1 MVATKIFL
9 SPELAKI
16 MSSLI
21 QKIDRIIEER
31 SLLNHPFYQIWSDGK
46 LTHEALEGYSKE
58 YYQLVK
64 AVPIFMTQL
73 MDYVPAS
80 LYNELDYNQQ
90 EEYSHISLWERF
102 AGGLGVS
109 RNELMNYEGLYK
121 TNHAI
126 SGMHSLMSSFVS
138 GSATMYALEKEI
150 PKISQIKLEGLAEF
164 YGLTSE
170 DVTKYFKEHM
180 EADIRH
186 TKSWQKIIDGFSGY
200 DQEIISAAESSVT
213 CQNLLLDS
221 CYEEYC

>member
-1 MVATKIFL
+1 MH
-9 SPELAKI
+9 
-16 MSSLI
+16 SLI

-31 SLLNHPFYQIWSDGK
+31 SLLKHPFYQSWSDGK
-46 LTHEALEGYSKE
+46 LTQESLAGYSKE

-73 MDYVPAS
+73 IDNAPKH
-80 LYNELDYNQQ
+80 LQKELDFNQQ
-90 EEYSHISLWERF
+90 EEFSHIALWQRF

-109 RNELMNYEGLYK
+109 SEELNNYQGLYK

-126 SGMHSLMSSFVS
+126 AGLHSLMTSFEN
-138 GSATMYALEKEI
+138 GATAMYALEKEI
-150 PKISQIKLEGLAEF
+150 PKISQIKLEGLSEF
-164 YGLTSE
+164 YDLTDE
-170 DVTKYFKEHM
+170 NVTEYFKQHM

-186 TKSWQKIIDGFSGY
+186 TASWQKCIERFSGH
-200 DQEIISAAESSVT
+200 DQEIITGAESSIT

>member
-1 MVATKIFL
+1 MN
-9 SPELAKI
+9 
-16 MSSLI
+16 SLI

-31 SLLNHPFYQIWSDGK
+31 SLLNHPFYQTWSDGK
-46 LTHEALEGYSKE
+46 LTHEALAGYSKE

-73 MDYVPAS
+73 LDYVPES
-80 LYNELDYNQQ
+80 LYDELGFNQQ
-90 EEYSHISLWERF
+90 EEFSHISLWEQF
-102 AGGLGVS
+102 ASGLGIS
-109 RNELMNYEGLYK
+109 CKELTNYDGLNK

-126 SGMHSLMSSFVS
+126 TGMHSLMSSFVS
-138 GSATMYALEKEI
+138 GSTAMYALEKEI

-170 DVTKYFKEHM
+170 DITKYFKEHM
-180 EADIRH
+180 EADVRH
-186 TKSWQKIIDGFSGY
+186 TALWKHVIDGFSEH

>member
-1 MVATKIFL
+1 MN
-9 SPELAKI
+9 
-16 MSSLI
+16 SLI
-21 QKIDRIIEER
+21 QEIDRIIEER
-31 SLLNHPFYQIWSDGK
+31 SLLNHPFYQTWSDGK
-46 LTHEALEGYSKE
+46 LTREALVGYSKE

-73 MDYVPAS
+73 MDHVPEH
-80 LYNELDYNQQ
+80 LYDEFDSNQQ
-90 EEYSHISLWERF
+90 EELSHIKLWERF
-102 AGGLGVS
+102 ANGLGVS
-109 RNELMNYEGLYK
+109 SEELNGYEALYT

-126 SGMHSLMSSFVS
+126 SGMHSLMSSYVS
-138 GSATMYALEKEI
+138 GSTAMYALEKEI

-170 DVTKYFKEHM
+170 DITKYFKEHM

-186 TKSWQKIIDGFSGY
+186 AASWQKLIDMTSGQ
-200 DQEIISAAESSVT
+200 DEEIISAAESSVT

>member
-1 MVATKIFL
+1 MN
-9 SPELAKI
+9 
-16 MSSLI
+16 SLI

-31 SLLNHPFYQIWSDGK
+31 SLLNHPFYQAWSDGK
-46 LTHEALEGYSKE
+46 LTHEALAGYSKE

-64 AVPIFMTQL
+64 SVPIFMTQL
-73 MDYVPAS
+73 MDHVPEQM
-80 LYNELDYNQQ
+80 YNELDYHQQ
-90 EEYSHISLWERF
+90 EEFTHIGMWERF
-102 AGGLGVS
+102 ASGLGIS
-109 RNELMNYEGLYK
+109 RNDLLSYNGLYK

-126 SGMHSLMSSFVS
+126 SGLHTLMSSFVS
-138 GSATMYALEKEI
+138 GSAAMYALEKEI
-150 PKISQIKLEGLAEF
+150 PKISQTKLEGLAEF

-186 TKSWQKIIDGFSGY
+186 TASWKKVIDGFSEH

>member
-1 MVATKIFL
+1 MV
-9 SPELAKI
+9 
-16 MSSLI
+16 SLI

-31 SLLNHPFYQIWSDGK
+31 SLLKHPFYQSWSDGK
-46 LTHEALEGYSKE
+46 LTREALEGYSKE

-73 MDYVPAS
+73 LDYSPK
-80 LYNELDYNQQ
+80 YMCDELDFNQK
-90 EEYSHISLWERF
+90 EEFSHIGMWQRF
-102 AGGLGVS
+102 ANGLGVS
-109 RNELMNYEGLYK
+109 RQELTEHEGLYT

-126 SGMHSLMSSFVS
+126 SGLHSLMTSFES
-138 GSATMYALEKEI
+138 GSAAMYALEKEI

-186 TKSWQKIIDGFSGY
+186 AASWQKIIEQKSEQY
-200 DQEIISAAESSVT
+200 YLTNVMINAAESSVT

>member
-1 MVATKIFL
+1 MN
-9 SPELAKI
+9 
-16 MSSLI
+16 SLI
-21 QKIDRIIEER
+21 HKVDRIIEER
-31 SLLNHPFYQIWSDGK
+31 SLLNHPFYQTWSDGK
-46 LTHEALEGYSKE
+46 LTREALAGYSKE

-73 MDYVPAS
+73 LDYVPES
-80 LYNELDYNQQ
+80 MQNELDLNQQ
-90 EEYSHISLWERF
+90 EEFFHISLWEQF
-102 AGGLGVS
+102 ASGLGIS
-109 RNELMNYEGLYK
+109 CKELTNYDGLNK

-126 SGMHSLMSSFVS
+126 TGMHSLMSSFVS
-138 GSATMYALEKEI
+138 GSTAMYALEKEI

-164 YGLTSE
+164 YGLASD

-180 EADIRH
+180 EADVRH
-186 TKSWQKIIDGFSGY
+186 TASWKKVIDGFSEH

>member
-1 MVATKIFL
+1 
-9 SPELAKI
+9 

-31 SLLNHPFYQIWSDGK
+31 SLLNHPFYQTWSDGK
-46 LTHEALEGYSKE
+46 LTHEALAGYSKE

-73 MDYVPAS
+73 LDYTPES
-80 LYNELDYNQQ
+80 LYDELDYNHQ
-90 EEYSHISLWERF
+90 EEFSHIGLWERF
-102 AGGLGVS
+102 ASGLGIS
-109 RNELMNYEGLYK
+109 RKELSNYEGLYK

-126 SGMHSLMSSFVS
+126 AGMHSLMSSFVG
-138 GSATMYALEKEI
+138 GSAAMYALEKEI

-180 EADIRH
+180 EADVRH
-186 TKSWQKIIDGFSGY
+186 TASWKRVIDGFSEN
-200 DQEIISAAESSVT
+200 DQEIINAAESSVT

>member
-1 MVATKIFL
+1 MN
-9 SPELAKI
+9 
-16 MSSLI
+16 SLI
-21 QKIDRIIEER
+21 HKIDRIMEER
-31 SLLNHPFYQIWSDGK
+31 SLLNHPFYQTWSDGK
-46 LTHEALEGYSKE
+46 LTHEALAGYSKE

-73 MDYVPAS
+73 LDYVPKS
-80 LYNELDYNQQ
+80 MYDELDFNQQ
-90 EEYSHISLWERF
+90 EEFSHISLWEQF
-102 AGGLGVS
+102 ASGLGIS
-109 RNELMNYEGLYK
+109 CKELTNYDGLYK

-126 SGMHSLMSSFVS
+126 DGMHSLMSSLVS
-138 GSATMYALEKEI
+138 GSTAMYALEKEI

-180 EADIRH
+180 EADVRH
-186 TKSWQKIIDGFSGY
+186 TASWKNVIDGFSEH

>member
-1 MVATKIFL
+1 MN
-9 SPELAKI
+9 
-16 MSSLI
+16 SLI
-21 QKIDRIIEER
+21 HKIDRIIEER
-31 SLLNHPFYQIWSDGK
+31 SLLNHPFYQTWSDGK
-46 LTHEALEGYSKE
+46 LTREALAGYSKE

-73 MDYVPAS
+73 LDYVPKS
-80 LYNELDYNQQ
+80 MYDELDFNQQ
-90 EEYSHISLWERF
+90 EEFSHISLWEQF
-102 AGGLGVS
+102 ASGLGIS
-109 RNELMNYEGLYK
+109 CKELTNYDGLNK

-126 SGMHSLMSSFVS
+126 AAMHSLMSSFVS
-138 GSATMYALEKEI
+138 GSTAMYALEKEI

-180 EADIRH
+180 EADVRH
-186 TKSWQKIIDGFSGY
+186 ATSWKKVIDGFSEH

>member
-1 MVATKIFL
+1 MN
-9 SPELAKI
+9 
-16 MSSLI
+16 SLI

-31 SLLNHPFYQIWSDGK
+31 SLLNHPFYQTWSDGK
-46 LTHEALEGYSKE
+46 LTHEALAGYSKE

-73 MDYVPAS
+73 LNDAPES
-80 LYNELDYNQQ
+80 LCDELDFNQQ
-90 EEYSHISLWERF
+90 EEFSHIGLWEQF
-102 AGGLGVS
+102 ASGLGIS
-109 RNELMNYEGLYK
+109 CKELTNYDGLYK

-126 SGMHSLMSSFVS
+126 SGMYSLMSSFVS
-138 GSATMYALEKEI
+138 GSTAMYALEKEI

-164 YGLTSE
+164 YGLASE

-180 EADIRH
+180 EADVRH
-186 TKSWQKIIDGFSGY
+186 TASWKKVIDGFSEH

>member
-1 MVATKIFL
+1 MNY
-9 SPELAKI
+9 
-16 MSSLI
+16 LI
-21 QKIDRIIEER
+21 QKIDWMIDER
-31 SLLNHPFYQIWSDGK
+31 SLLKHPFYQTWSDGK
-46 LTHEALEGYSKE
+46 LTPEALAGYSKE

-73 MDYVPAS
+73 LDHAPNSMYD
-80 LYNELDYNQQ
+80 ELDFNQQ
-90 EEYSHISLWERF
+90 EEFSHIRLWERF
-102 AGGLGVS
+102 ASGLGVS
-109 RNELMNYEGLYK
+109 RKELTEYEGLYT

-126 SGMHSLMSSFVS
+126 SWLHSLMTSFVS
-138 GSATMYALEKEI
+138 GSAAMYAFEKEI
-150 PKISQIKLEGLAEF
+150 PKISQIKLDGLAEF

-180 EADIRH
+180 EADVRH
-186 TKSWQKIIDGFSGY
+186 TRSWKKVIDGFSGH